1 MKKQVK
7 YVFITGG
14 VVSSLGKGVT
24 SASLALLLKSR
35 GYRVFMQKLDPYLNV
50 DPGTMSPY
58 QHGEVFVTDD
68 GAETDLDLGHYE
80 RFAGVTCSKASNYTS
95 GRIYSAVL
103 ARERAGGYLGG
114 TVQVVPHITDEIKA
128 AIRSA
133 GEAHGDEP
141 APDIV
146 LCEIGGVSGDIESLP
161 FLEAARQFR
170 FEEGEENTCFV
181 HLTLVPYLKAAGELK
196 TKPSQHSVGM
206 LRNIGIIPDILV
218 CRTEMT
224 IPEEHLKKLAMFCN
238 VKREC
243 VIEEKDVADSVYA
256 VPRELR
262 EQGLDEQV
270 LRQVRLDLW
279 PIKHTVWDTLV
290 RKATQPKKRCRIA
303 LVGKYISIRDAYKS
317 VHEALQHAGM
327 ANDCK
332 VEVVP
337 IEAEEF
343 HDLFKRVGVKS
354 SSSRKVANNSSL
366 ELQLKTP
373 TNSIDGILV
382 PGGFGA
388 RGVEG
393 KIAAIK
399 YAREKKIP
407 FLGICLGMQCTVI
420 EYARDV
426 LGWKDANSTEFDEN
440 TTHPVIDLMEE
451 QRGVTQKGGT
461 MRLGA
466 YPCVLKKDSL
476 ADKLYSHK
484 EHKEHK
490 VFVDFASFAAKN
502 TTVISE
508 RHRHRYEFANDT
520 KAQKAIEAAGLVA
533 SGLSPDGKLVEIVE
547 LPGHPYFIA
556 AQFHPEFKS
565 RPTIPHPLFNGL
577 VKAALK
583 NGKRGTGNGER
594 IPRAKRV
601 AEGDALAGVGTGKRE

>member
-14 VVSSLGKGVT
+14 VVSSLGKGIT

-35 GYRVFMQKLDPYLNV
+35 GYKVFMQKLDPYLNV

-80 RFAGVTCSKASNYTS
+80 RFAGVTCTKASNYTS
-95 GRIYSAVL
+95 GRIYSTVL

-133 GEAHGDEP
+133 GEHDC
-141 APDIV
+141 DIV

-170 FEEGEENTCFV
+170 FEEGIDNTCFV

-218 CRTEMT
+218 CRTEMP
-224 IPEEHLKKLAMFCN
+224 IPEEHKQKLALFCN
-238 VKREC
+238 VRREC
-243 VIEEKDVADSVYA
+243 VIEEQDVTDSVYA

-262 EQGLDEQV
+262 KQGLDEQV
-270 LRQVRLDLW
+270 LRQLHLDIW
-279 PIKHTVWDTLV
+279 PVKHTVWDTLV
-290 RKATQPKKRCRIA
+290 KKATQPKKRCRIA
-303 LVGKYISIRDAYKS
+303 LVGKYIAIRDAYKS
-317 VHEALQHAGM
+317 IHEALQHAGM
-327 ANDCK
+327 AKDCK

-337 IEAEEF
+337 IEAE
-343 HDLFKRVGVKS
+343 DLVDAHTETRRHGDKKALCDS
-354 SSSRKVANNSSL
+354 ASL
-366 ELQLKTP
+366 CEIKKA
-373 TNSIDGILV
+373 DGILV
-382 PGGFGA
+382 PGGFGS
-388 RGVEG
+388 RGVNG

-399 YAREKKIP
+399 YAREHKIP

-426 LGWKDANSTEFDEN
+426 LGWADANSTEFDEN

-451 QRGVTQKGGT
+451 QRGITQKGGT

-466 YPCVLKKDSL
+466 YPCVLNNGSL
-476 ADKLYSHK
+476 ASKLYG
-484 EHKEHK
+484 
-490 VFVDFASFAAKN
+490 
-502 TTVISE
+502 TTKHTKTETKLSCNSWLSKDGMISISE
-508 RHRHRYEFANDT
+508 RHRHRYELAYESEVR
-520 KAQKAIEAAGLVA
+520 KRLEE
-533 SGLSPDGKLVEIVE
+533 SGLKVSGISPDGKLAEIVE
-547 LPGHPYFIA
+547 LPQAKHPYFIA
-556 AQFHPEFKS
+556 CQFHPEFKS
-565 RPTIPHPLFNGL
+565 RPTAPHPLFVGL
-577 VKAALK
+577 VSAAL
-583 NGKRGTGNGER
+583 NRSR
-594 IPRAKRV
+594 SHR
-601 AEGDALAGVGTGKRE
+601 

>member
-1 MKKQVK
+1 MTMKKQVK

-14 VVSSLGKGVT
+14 VVSSLGKGIT

-35 GYRVFMQKLDPYLNV
+35 GYKVFIQKLDPYLNI

-80 RFAGVTCSKASNYTS
+80 RFAGVTCTKASNYTS

-133 GEAHGDEP
+133 GEHDC
-141 APDIV
+141 DIV

-170 FEEGEENTCFV
+170 FEEGVENTCFV

-218 CRTEMT
+218 CRTEMP
-224 IPEEHLKKLAMFCN
+224 IPEEHKQKLALFCN
-238 VKREC
+238 VRREC
-243 VIEEKDVADSVYA
+243 VIEEQDVTDSVYA

-262 EQGLDEQV
+262 KQGLDEQV
-270 LRQVRLDLW
+270 LRQLHLDIW
-279 PIKHTVWDTLV
+279 PVKHTVWDSLV
-290 RKATQPKKRCRIA
+290 KKATQPKKRCRIA
-303 LVGKYISIRDAYKS
+303 LVGKYIAIRDAYKS
-317 VHEALQHAGM
+317 IHEALQHAGM
-327 ANDCK
+327 AKDCK

-337 IEAEEF
+337 IEAEELVPSAECQVPRAKAK
-343 HDLFKRVGVKS
+343 HQAPSTKHPALS
-354 SSSRKVANNSSL
+354 
-366 ELQLKTP
+366 T
-373 TNSIDGILV
+373 IDGILV
-382 PGGFGA
+382 PGGFGS
-388 RGVEG
+388 RGVDG

-399 YAREKKIP
+399 YAREHKIP

-426 LGWKDANSTEFDEN
+426 LGWSDANSTEFDET

-451 QRGVTQKGGT
+451 QRGITQKGGT

-466 YPCVLKKDSL
+466 YPCVLKKGTL
-476 ADKLYSHK
+476 ASKLYGTTERT
-484 EHKEHK
+484 EHTEKTRRK
-490 VFVDFASFAAKN
+490 VQCNSVSSVVK
-502 TTVISE
+502 ISE
-508 RHRHRYEFANDT
+508 RHRHRYELAYES
-520 KAQKAIEAAGLVA
+520 EARKRLEEAGLKV
-533 SGLSPDGKLVEIVE
+533 SGASPDGKLVEIVE
-547 LPGHPYFIA
+547 LPKHPYFIA
-556 AQFHPEFKS
+556 CQFHPEFKS
-565 RPTIPHPLFNGL
+565 RPTAPHPLFLGL
-577 VKAALK
+577 VAAALK
-583 NGKRGTGNGER
+583 GK
-594 IPRAKRV
+594 K
-601 AEGDALAGVGTGKRE
+601 

>member
-14 VVSSLGKGVT
+14 VVSSLGKGIT

-35 GYRVFMQKLDPYLNV
+35 GYKVFMQKLDPYLNV

-80 RFAGVTCSKASNYTS
+80 RFAGVTCSKASNFTS

-128 AIRSA
+128 AIHSA

-170 FEEGEENTCFV
+170 FEEGHENTCFV

-196 TKPSQHSVGM
+196 TKPSQHSVGQ
-206 LRNIGIIPDILV
+206 LRAIGIVPDILV
-218 CRTEMT
+218 CRTEMA
-224 IPEEHLKKLAMFCN
+224 IPEEHLKKLALFCN

-243 VIEEKDVADSVYA
+243 VIEEKDVTDSVYA

-262 EQGLDEQV
+262 KQGLDEQV
-270 LRQVRLDLW
+270 LRQVHLDIW
-279 PIKHTVWDTLV
+279 PVKHMVWDTLV
-290 RKATQPKKRCRIA
+290 KKATQPKRHCRIA

-317 VHEALQHAGM
+317 IYEALQHAGM

-337 IEAEEF
+337 IEAE
-343 HDLFKRVGVKS
+343 DLCGKKLS
-354 SSSRKVANNSSL
+354 N
-366 ELQLKTP
+366 
-373 TNSIDGILV
+373 IDGILV
-382 PGGFGA
+382 PGGFGS

-399 YAREKKIP
+399 YARERKIP

-426 LGWKDANSTEFDEN
+426 LGWKDANSTEFDEK
-440 TTHPVIDLMEE
+440 TPHPVIDLMEE
-451 QRGVTQKGGT
+451 QRGITQKGGT

-466 YPCVLKKDSL
+466 YPCELKKGSL
-476 ADKLYSHK
+476 AAKLYG
-484 EHKEHK
+484 
-490 VFVDFASFAAKN
+490 AAH
-502 TTVISE
+502 ISE
-508 RHRHRYEFANDT
+508 RHRHRYELAYDSDGR
-520 KAQKAIEAAGLVA
+520 AALAAAGLAV
-533 SGLSPDGKLVEIVE
+533 SGISPDGKLVEVVE
-547 LPGHPYFIA
+547 LPQTAHPYFIA
-556 AQFHPEFKS
+556 CQFHPEFKS
-565 RPTIPHPLFNGL
+565 RPTAPHPLFNGL

-583 NGKRGTGNGER
+583 RKQ
-594 IPRAKRV
+594 K
-601 AEGDALAGVGTGKRE
+601 

>member
-14 VVSSLGKGVT
+14 VVSSLGKGIT

-35 GYRVFMQKLDPYLNV
+35 GYKVFMQKLDPYLNV

-80 RFAGVTCSKASNYTS
+80 RFAGVTCTKASNYTS

-133 GEAHGDEP
+133 GEHDC
-141 APDIV
+141 DIV

-170 FEEGEENTCFV
+170 FEVGSENACFV

-224 IPEEHLKKLAMFCN
+224 IPEEHLQKLALFCN

-243 VIEEKDVADSVYA
+243 VIEEKDVTDSVYA

-262 EQGLDEQV
+262 KQGLDEQV
-270 LRQVRLDLW
+270 LRHLHLDIW

-290 RKATQPKKRCRIA
+290 RKATQPKKKCRIA
-303 LVGKYISIRDAYKS
+303 LVGKYIAIRDAYKS
-317 VHEALQHAGM
+317 IHEALQHAGM
-327 ANDCK
+327 AKDCK

-337 IEAEEF
+337 IEAEELLSAKNA
-343 HDLFKRVGVKS
+343 DSGKK
-354 SSSRKVANNSSL
+354 
-366 ELQLKTP
+366 LKDV
-373 TNSIDGILV
+373 DGILV
-382 PGGFGA
+382 PGGFGS

-399 YAREKKIP
+399 YAREHKIP

-426 LGWKDANSTEFDEN
+426 LGWKDANSTEFDEH

-451 QRGVTQKGGT
+451 QRGITQKGGT

-466 YPCVLKKDSL
+466 YPCVLKKGTL
-476 ADKLYSHK
+476 ADKLYSRK
-484 EHKEHK
+484 
-490 VFVDFASFAAKN
+490 DNSASSASLRLCVKN
-502 TTVISE
+502 TDSATISE
-508 RHRHRYEFANDT
+508 RHRHRYELAYDSEAR
-520 KAQKAIEAAGLVA
+520 KALEAAGLEV

-547 LPGHPYFIA
+547 LPQTKHPYFIA
-556 AQFHPEFKS
+556 GQFHPEFKS
-565 RPTIPHPLFNGL
+565 RPTAPHPLFLGL
-577 VKAALK
+577 VTAALK
-583 NGKRGTGNGER
+583 GKT
-594 IPRAKRV
+594 K
-601 AEGDALAGVGTGKRE
+601 

>member
-35 GYRVFMQKLDPYLNV
+35 GYKVFMQKLDPYLNV

-80 RFAGVTCSKASNYTS
+80 RFADVTCTKASNYTS

-114 TVQVVPHITDEIKA
+114 TVQVVPHVTDEIKA

-133 GEAHGDEP
+133 GEHDC
-141 APDIV
+141 DIV

-170 FEEGEENTCFV
+170 FEEGSENTCFM

-218 CRTEMT
+218 CRTEMP
-224 IPEEHLKKLAMFCN
+224 IPEEHMQKLAMFCN
-238 VKREC
+238 VRREC

-262 EQGLDEQV
+262 KQGLDEQV
-270 LRQVRLDLW
+270 LRQLHLDIW

-290 RKATQPKKRCRIA
+290 RKTTQPKKRCKIA
-303 LVGKYISIRDAYKS
+303 LVGKYIAIRDAYKS
-317 VHEALQHAGM
+317 IHEALQHAGM
-327 ANDCK
+327 AKDCK

-337 IEAEEF
+337 VEAEEIACAKNAKAAKM
-343 HDLFKRVGVKS
+343 LGGV
-354 SSSRKVANNSSL
+354 
-366 ELQLKTP
+366 
-373 TNSIDGILV
+373 DGILV
-382 PGGFGA
+382 PGGFGS

-393 KIAAIK
+393 KIAAIR
-399 YAREKKIP
+399 YAREHRIP
-407 FLGICLGMQCTVI
+407 FLGICLGMQCAVI

-426 LGWKDANSTEFDEN
+426 LGWADANSTEFDEK
-440 TTHPVIDLMEE
+440 TSHPVIDLMEE
-451 QRGVTQKGGT
+451 QRGITQKGGT

-466 YPCVLKKDSL
+466 YPCELKQNSL
-476 ADKLYSHK
+476 AARLYK
-484 EHKEHK
+484 
-490 VFVDFASFAAKN
+490 AKS
-502 TTVISE
+502 ISE
-508 RHRHRYEFANDT
+508 RHRHRYELANES
-520 KAQKAIEAAGLVA
+520 EARAALVEAGLQV
-533 SGLSPDGKLVEIVE
+533 SGVSPDGKLVEVVE
-547 LPGHPYFIA
+547 LPKHPYFIA
-556 AQFHPEFKS
+556 CQFHPEFKS
-565 RPTIPHPLFNGL
+565 RPTAPHPLFLGL
-577 VKAALK
+577 VAAALK
-583 NGKRGTGNGER
+583 K
-594 IPRAKRV
+594 K
-601 AEGDALAGVGTGKRE
+601 AGRSKPI

>member
-35 GYRVFMQKLDPYLNV
+35 GYKVFMQKLDPYLNV

-80 RFAGVTCSKASNYTS
+80 RFAGVTCTKASNYTS

-133 GEAHGDEP
+133 GEGGGRGTTAL
-141 APDIV
+141 PDIV

-170 FEEGEENTCFV
+170 FEEGVDNTCFV

-218 CRTEMT
+218 CRTEMP
-224 IPEEHLKKLAMFCN
+224 IPEEHMQKLAMFCN

-243 VIEEKDVADSVYA
+243 VIEEQDVTDSVYA

-262 EQGLDEQV
+262 KQGLDEQV
-270 LRQVRLDLW
+270 LRQLHLDIW
-279 PIKHTVWDTLV
+279 PVKHTVWDTLV
-290 RKATQPKKRCRIA
+290 KKATQPKRHCRIA
-303 LVGKYISIRDAYKS
+303 LVGKYITIRDAYKS
-317 VHEALQHAGM
+317 IHEALQHAGM
-327 ANDCK
+327 EKNCK

-337 IEAEEF
+337 IEAEDILTQGHRDTEAKTK
-343 HDLFKRVGVKS
+343 HLCVSVP
-354 SSSRKVANNSSL
+354 L
-366 ELQLKTP
+366 CLK
-373 TNSIDGILV
+373 NIDGILV
-382 PGGFGA
+382 PGGFGS

-399 YAREKKIP
+399 YAREHKIP

-426 LGWKDANSTEFDEN
+426 LGWTDANSTEFDEK

-451 QRGVTQKGGT
+451 QRGITQKGGT

-466 YPCVLKKDSL
+466 YPCLLKKGSL
-476 ADKLYSHK
+476 AAKLYKK
-484 EHKEHK
+484 EM
-490 VFVDFASFAAKN
+490 VDGG
-502 TTVISE
+502 ISE
-508 RHRHRYEFANDT
+508 RHRHRYELAYDSDGRVALT
-520 KAQKAIEAAGLVA
+520 AAGLEV
-533 SGLSPDGKLVEIVE
+533 SGISPDGKLVEIVE
-547 LPGHPYFIA
+547 LPKHPYFIA
-556 AQFHPEFKS
+556 CQFHPEFKS
-565 RPTIPHPLFNGL
+565 RPTAPHPLFVGL
-577 VKAALK
+577 VDAALK
-583 NGKRGTGNGER
+583 AHGGQMSRK
-594 IPRAKRV
+594 
-601 AEGDALAGVGTGKRE
+601 D

>member
-1 MKKQVK
+1 MSK

-80 RFAGVTCSKASNYTS
+80 RFAGVTCTKASNFTS

-114 TVQVVPHITDEIKA
+114 TVQVVPHVTDEIKA

-170 FEEGEENTCFV
+170 FEAGAENTCFV

-196 TKPSQHSVGM
+196 TKPSQHSVGQ
-206 LRNIGIIPDILV
+206 LRAIGIIPDILV
-218 CRTEMT
+218 CRTERT
-224 IPEEHLKKLAMFCN
+224 IPPEHLDKLALFCN
-238 VKREC
+238 VRREC
-243 VIEEKDVADSVYA
+243 VIEEKDVAESVYG

-270 LRQVRLDLW
+270 LHQLRLDIW
-279 PIKHTVWDTLV
+279 PIRHTVWDTLV
-290 RKATQPKKRCRIA
+290 RKATQPKRACRIA
-303 LVGKYISIRDAYKS
+303 LVGKYVAVRDAYKS

-327 ANDCK
+327 ARDAR

-337 IEAEEF
+337 IEAET
-343 HDLFKRVGVKS
+343 
-354 SSSRKVANNSSL
+354 L
-366 ELQLKTP
+366 EGRGGAAAAARRALADF
-373 TNSIDGILV
+373 DGILV
-382 PGGFGA
+382 PGGFGS

-393 KIAAIK
+393 KIAAIR
-399 YAREKKIP
+399 YAREHKVP
-407 FLGICLGMQCTVI
+407 LLGICLGMQCAVI
-420 EYARDV
+420 ECSRDL
-426 LGWKDANSTEFDEN
+426 LGWADANSTEFDPA
-440 TTHPVIDLMEE
+440 TKHPVIDLMES

-466 YPCVLKKDSL
+466 YPCVLRKGSL
-476 ADKLYSHK
+476 AAKLYGP
-484 EHKEHK
+484 
-490 VFVDFASFAAKN
+490 ASSRSSLV
-502 TTVISE
+502 TRHSSLTVSE
-508 RHRHRYEFANDT
+508 RHRHRYELAMDSEAR
-520 KAQKAIEAAGLVA
+520 KALEAAGLRV
-533 SGLSPDGKLVEIVE
+533 SGVSPDGSLAEVVE

-556 AQFHPEFKS
+556 CQFHPEFKS
-565 RPTIPHPLFNGL
+565 RPTAPHPLFLGL
-577 VKAALK
+577 VTAALA
-583 NGKRGTGNGER
+583 RA
-594 IPRAKRV
+594 PRAPRRS
-601 AEGDALAGVGTGKRE
+601 ASGRRRS

>member
-80 RFAGVTCSKASNYTS
+80 RFAGVICTKASNYTS

-128 AIRSA
+128 AISSA
-133 GEAHGDEP
+133 GEHDC
-141 APDIV
+141 DIV

-170 FEEGEENTCFV
+170 FEVGSENACFV

-196 TKPSQHSVGM
+196 TKPSQHSVGQ

-224 IPEEHLKKLAMFCN
+224 IPEEHLQKLALFCN

-243 VIEEKDVADSVYA
+243 VIEEKDVTDSVYA

-262 EQGLDEQV
+262 KQGLDEQV
-270 LRQVRLDLW
+270 LRHLHLDIW

-290 RKATQPKKRCRIA
+290 RKATQPKKTCRIA

-327 ANDCK
+327 AKDCK
-332 VEVVP
+332 VEVIP
-337 IEAEEF
+337 IEAEELLAAKNAESAKKK
-343 HDLFKRVGVKS
+343 DLCDLCDLCGKK
-354 SSSRKVANNSSL
+354 
-366 ELQLKTP
+366 LKD
-373 TNSIDGILV
+373 IDGILV
-382 PGGFGA
+382 PGGFGS

-399 YAREKKIP
+399 YAREHKIP

-420 EYARDV
+420 EYARNV
-426 LGWKDANSTEFDEN
+426 LGWKDANSTEFDEH

-466 YPCVLKKDSL
+466 YPCVLKKGSL
-476 ADKLYSHK
+476 ADKLYSRK
-484 EHKEHK
+484 
-490 VFVDFASFAAKN
+490 DNSASSAPLRLCVKN
-502 TTVISE
+502 TDATTISE
-508 RHRHRYEFANDT
+508 RHRHRYELAYDG
-520 KAQKAIEAAGLVA
+520 EAREKLESAGLRI

-547 LPGHPYFIA
+547 LPQTKHPYFIA
-556 AQFHPEFKS
+556 GQFHPEFKS
-565 RPTIPHPLFNGL
+565 RPTSPHPLFVGL
-577 VKAALK
+577 VAAALK
-583 NGKRGTGNGER
+583 GKT
-594 IPRAKRV
+594 K
-601 AEGDALAGVGTGKRE
+601 

>member
-14 VVSSLGKGVT
+14 VVSSLGKGIT

-35 GYRVFMQKLDPYLNV
+35 GYKVFMQKLDPYLNI

-80 RFAGVTCSKASNYTS
+80 RFAGVTCTRASNYTS

-114 TVQVVPHITDEIKA
+114 TVQVVPHVTDEIKA
-128 AIRSA
+128 AIRSGGSQSSA
-133 GEAHGDEP
+133 TGSDV
-141 APDIV
+141 PDIV

-170 FEEGEENTCFV
+170 FEEGVENTCFV

-218 CRTEMT
+218 CRTEMP
-224 IPEEHLKKLAMFCN
+224 IPEEHMQKLAMFCN
-238 VKREC
+238 VRREC
-243 VIEEKDVADSVYA
+243 VIEEQDVTDSVYA

-262 EQGLDEQV
+262 KQGLDEQV
-270 LRQVRLDLW
+270 LKQLRLDIW
-279 PIKHTVWDTLV
+279 PVKHTVWDLLV
-290 RKATQPKKRCRIA
+290 RKATTPRRRCRIA
-303 LVGKYISIRDAYKS
+303 LVGKYIAIRDAYKS

-327 ANDCK
+327 AKDCK

-343 HDLFKRVGVKS
+343 EKSGDLSF
-354 SSSRKVANNSSL
+354 
-366 ELQLKTP
+366 
-373 TNSIDGILV
+373 DGILV
-382 PGGFGA
+382 PGGFGS

-393 KIAAIK
+393 KIAAIRH
-399 YAREKKIP
+399 AREHGIP

-426 LGWKDANSTEFDEN
+426 LGWADANSTEFDEG
-440 TTHPVIDLMEE
+440 TSHPVIDLMEE

-466 YPCVLKKDSL
+466 YPCVVKKGSL
-476 ADKLYSHK
+476 AAKLYGAG
-484 EHKEHK
+484 E
-490 VFVDFASFAAKN
+490 
-502 TTVISE
+502 ISE
-508 RHRHRYEFANDT
+508 RHRHRYELAYDGET
-520 KAQKAIEAAGLVA
+520 RERLEAAGLKV
-533 SGLSPDGKLVEIVE
+533 SGVSPDGRLVEIVE
-547 LPGHPYFIA
+547 LPKHPYFVA
-556 AQFHPEFKS
+556 CQFHPEFKS
-565 RPTIPHPLFNGL
+565 RPTAPHPLFLGL
-577 VKAALK
+577 VAAALK
-583 NGKRGTGNGER
+583 R
-594 IPRAKRV
+594 
-601 AEGDALAGVGTGKRE
+601 

>member
-14 VVSSLGKGVT
+14 VVSSLGKGIT

-35 GYRVFMQKLDPYLNV
+35 GYKVFMQKLDPYLNV

-133 GEAHGDEP
+133 GEHDCN
-141 APDIV
+141 IV

-170 FEEGEENTCFV
+170 FEEGTDNTCFV

-224 IPEEHLKKLAMFCN
+224 IPEEHLQKLAMFCN

-262 EQGLDEQV
+262 QQGLDEQV
-270 LRQVRLDLW
+270 LKQLHLDIW

-290 RKATQPKKRCRIA
+290 RKATKPKRECTIA

-327 ANDCK
+327 ANDARVK
-332 VEVVP
+332 VVP
-337 IEAEEF
+337 IEAEE
-343 HDLFKRVGVKS
+343 LEKGAAKLTGV
-354 SSSRKVANNSSL
+354 
-366 ELQLKTP
+366 
-373 TNSIDGILV
+373 DGILV
-382 PGGFGA
+382 PGGFGS

-393 KIAAIK
+393 KIAAIR

-426 LGWKDANSTEFDEN
+426 LGWKDANSTEFNEK
-440 TTHPVIDLMEE
+440 TAHPVIDLMEE

-466 YPCVLKKDSL
+466 YPCVLAKGSL
-476 ADKLYSHK
+476 AAKLYGQG
-484 EHKEHK
+484 E
-490 VFVDFASFAAKN
+490 
-502 TTVISE
+502 ISE
-508 RHRHRYEFANDT
+508 RHRHRYEFANAT
-520 KAQKAIEAAGLVA
+520 EAQQAIETAGLKA
-533 SGLSPDGKLVEIVE
+533 TGLSPDGKLVEIVE

-556 AQFHPEFKS
+556 SQFHPEFKS
-565 RPTIPHPLFNGL
+565 RPTTPHPLFNGL

-583 NGKRGTGNGER
+583 S
-594 IPRAKRV
+594 
-601 AEGDALAGVGTGKRE
+601 RESHR

>member
-1 MKKQVK
+1 
-7 YVFITGG
+7 
-14 VVSSLGKGVT
+14 
-24 SASLALLLKSR
+24 
-35 GYRVFMQKLDPYLNV
+35 
-50 DPGTMSPY
+50 MSPY

-80 RFAGVTCSKASNYTS
+80 RFAGVTCTKASNYTS

-133 GEAHGDEP
+133 GEHDC
-141 APDIV
+141 DIV

-170 FEEGEENTCFV
+170 FEEGAENTCFV

-218 CRTEMT
+218 CRTEMP
-224 IPEEHLKKLAMFCN
+224 IPEEHMQKLAMFCN

-243 VIEEKDVADSVYA
+243 VIEEQDVTDSVYA

-262 EQGLDEQV
+262 KQGLDEQV
-270 LRQVRLDLW
+270 LKQLHLDIW

-290 RKATQPKKRCRIA
+290 RKATQPKKHCRIA
-303 LVGKYISIRDAYKS
+303 LVGKYIAIRDAYKS

-327 ANDCK
+327 AKDCK

-337 IEAEEF
+337 IEAEELVPSAEYLVPSAKAK
-343 HDLFKRVGVKS
+343 HKAPSTKHQALS
-354 SSSRKVANNSSL
+354 
-366 ELQLKTP
+366 T
-373 TNSIDGILV
+373 IDGILV
-382 PGGFGA
+382 PGGFGS

-393 KIAAIK
+393 KIAAIR
-399 YAREKKIP
+399 YARERKIP

-426 LGWKDANSTEFDEN
+426 LGWEDANSTEFDEK
-440 TTHPVIDLMEE
+440 TEHPVIDLMEE
-451 QRGVTQKGGT
+451 QRGITQKGGT

-466 YPCVLKKDSL
+466 YPCVLKKGSL
-476 ADKLYSHK
+476 AAKLYAQS
-484 EHKEHK
+484 E
-490 VFVDFASFAAKN
+490 
-502 TTVISE
+502 ISE
-508 RHRHRYEFANDT
+508 RHRHRYELAYDSET
-520 KAQKAIEAAGLVA
+520 RKALENAGLKV
-533 SGLSPDGKLVEIVE
+533 SGTSPDGKLVEIVE
-547 LPGHPYFIA
+547 LPQTKHPYFIA
-556 AQFHPEFKS
+556 GQFHPEFKS
-565 RPTIPHPLFNGL
+565 RPTAPHPLFLGL
-577 VKAALK
+577 VAAALK
-583 NGKRGTGNGER
+583 RKTS
-594 IPRAKRV
+594 K
-601 AEGDALAGVGTGKRE
+601 

>member
-1 MKKQVK
+1 MAK

-35 GYRVFMQKLDPYLNV
+35 GYRVFMQKLDPDLNV

-80 RFAGVTCSKASNYTS
+80 RFAGVTCTKASNFTS

-114 TVQVVPHITDEIKA
+114 TVQVVPHVTDEIKA

-170 FEEGEENTCFV
+170 FEAGAENTCFV

-196 TKPSQHSVGM
+196 TKPSQHSVGQ
-206 LRNIGIIPDILV
+206 LRAIGIIPDILV
-218 CRTEMT
+218 CRTERT
-224 IPEEHLKKLAMFCN
+224 IPPEHLDKLALFCN
-238 VKREC
+238 VRREC
-243 VIEEKDVADSVYA
+243 VIEEKDVAESVYA

-270 LRQVRLDLW
+270 LHQLRLDIW
-279 PIKHTVWDTLV
+279 PIRHTVWDTLV
-290 RKATQPKKRCRIA
+290 RKATRPKRACRIA
-303 LVGKYISIRDAYKS
+303 LVGKYVAVRDAYKS

-327 ANDCK
+327 ARDAR

-337 IEAEEF
+337 IEAET
-343 HDLFKRVGVKS
+343 
-354 SSSRKVANNSSL
+354 L
-366 ELQLKTP
+366 EGRGGAAAAARRALRTF
-373 TNSIDGILV
+373 DGILI
-382 PGGFGA
+382 PGGFGS

-393 KIAAIK
+393 KIEAIR
-399 YAREKKIP
+399 YARENKVP
-407 FLGICLGMQCTVI
+407 LLGICLGMQCAVI
-420 EYARDV
+420 EFARHV
-426 LGWKDANSTEFDEN
+426 VGWSDAHSTEFDPA
-440 TTHPVIDLMEE
+440 TKHPVIDLMQS

-466 YPCVLKKDSL
+466 YPCVLRKGSL
-476 ADKLYSHK
+476 AARLYRA
-484 EHKEHK
+484 
-490 VFVDFASFAAKN
+490 DA
-502 TTVISE
+502 ISE
-508 RHRHRYEFANDT
+508 RHRHRYELAMDSEAR
-520 KAQKAIEAAGLVA
+520 KALEAAGLRV
-533 SGLSPDGKLVEIVE
+533 SGVSPDGSLAEIVE

-556 AQFHPEFKS
+556 GQFHPEFKS
-565 RPTIPHPLFNGL
+565 RPTAPHPLFLGL
-577 VKAALK
+577 VTAALARK
-583 NGKRGTGNGER
+583 GAARGAR
-594 IPRAKRV
+594 RAGSR
-601 AEGDALAGVGTGKRE
+601 

>member
-1 MKKQVK
+1 MKKPIK

-133 GEAHGDEP
+133 GEHDC
-141 APDIV
+141 DIV

-170 FEEGEENTCFV
+170 FEEGTENTCFV

-196 TKPSQHSVGM
+196 TKPSQHSVGQ
-206 LRNIGIIPDILV
+206 LRAIGIIPDILV

-224 IPEEHLKKLAMFCN
+224 IPEEHLNKLAMFCN

-243 VIEEKDVADSVYA
+243 VIEEKDVTDSVYA

-262 EQGLDEQV
+262 KQGLDEQV
-270 LRQVRLDLW
+270 LRQLRLDVW
-279 PIKHTVWDTLV
+279 PIKHTVWDSLV
-290 RKATQPKKRCRIA
+290 KKATEPKRTCTIA

-327 ANDCK
+327 AYRARVK
-332 VEVVP
+332 VACL
-337 IEAEEF
+337 EAEDVEKNPK
-343 HDLFKRVGVKS
+343 LL
-354 SSSRKVANNSSL
+354 A
-366 ELQLKTP
+366 EA
-373 TNSIDGILV
+373 DGILV

-388 RGVEG
+388 RGVAG
-393 KIAAIK
+393 KIAAIRW
-399 YAREKKIP
+399 AREKKVP

-420 EYARDV
+420 EFARDV
-426 LGWKDANSTEFDEN
+426 LGWADANSTEFDEA

-451 QRGVTQKGGT
+451 QRGITAKGGT

-466 YPCVLKKDSL
+466 YPCVIRKGTL
-476 ADKLYSHK
+476 AARLYK
-484 EHKEHK
+484 AT
-490 VFVDFASFAAKN
+490 D
-502 TTVISE
+502 ISE
-508 RHRHRYEFANDT
+508 RHRHRYEFAYGT
-520 KAQKAIEAAGLVA
+520 ELCRAIEAAGLKV
-533 SGLSPDGKLVEIVE
+533 SGTSPDGKLVEIVE
-547 LPGHPYFIA
+547 LPDHPYFIA
-556 AQFHPEFKS
+556 GQFHPEFKS
-565 RPTIPHPLFNGL
+565 RPTAPHPLFAGL
-577 VKAALK
+577 VRAALK
-583 NGKRGTGNGER
+583 
-594 IPRAKRV
+594 A
-601 AEGDALAGVGTGKRE
+601 

>member
-1 MKKQVK
+1 MCYYFHMKKQVK

-35 GYRVFMQKLDPYLNV
+35 GYKVFMQKLDPYLNV

-80 RFAGVTCSKASNYTS
+80 RFAGVTCTKASNFTS

-133 GEAHGDEP
+133 GEHDC
-141 APDIV
+141 DIV

-170 FEEGEENTCFV
+170 FEEGAENTCFV

-218 CRTEMT
+218 CRTEMP
-224 IPEEHLKKLAMFCN
+224 IPEEHKQKLAMFCN
-238 VKREC
+238 VRREC
-243 VIEEKDVADSVYA
+243 VIEEQDVSDSVYA

-262 EQGLDEQV
+262 KQGLDEQV
-270 LRQVRLDLW
+270 LRQLHLDIW
-279 PIKHTVWDTLV
+279 PIKHTAWDTLV
-290 RKATQPKKRCRIA
+290 RKATKPKRHCRIA
-303 LVGKYISIRDAYKS
+303 LVGKYITIRDAYKS
-317 VHEALQHAGM
+317 IHEALQHAGM
-327 ANDCK
+327 AKDCK
-332 VEVVP
+332 VEVIP

-343 HDLFKRVGVKS
+343 S
-354 SSSRKVANNSSL
+354 
-366 ELQLKTP
+366 KTAKKF
-373 TNSIDGILV
+373 DGILV
-382 PGGFGA
+382 PGGFGS

-393 KIAAIK
+393 KIAAIR
-399 YAREKKIP
+399 YARERKIP

-426 LGWKDANSTEFDEN
+426 LGWKDANSTEFDEK
-440 TTHPVIDLMEE
+440 TSHPVIDLMEE
-451 QRGVTQKGGT
+451 QRGITQKGGT

-466 YPCVLKKDSL
+466 YPCVLKKNSL
-476 ADKLYSHK
+476 AAKLYG
-484 EHKEHK
+484 
-490 VFVDFASFAAKN
+490 AAE
-502 TTVISE
+502 ISE
-508 RHRHRYEFANDT
+508 RHRHRYELAYDSESRE
-520 KAQKAIEAAGLVA
+520 KLESSGLAV
-533 SGLSPDGKLVEIVE
+533 SGLSPDGQLVEIVE

-556 AQFHPEFKS
+556 CQFHPEFKS
-565 RPTIPHPLFNGL
+565 RPTAPHPLFLGL
-577 VKAALK
+577 VEAALK
-583 NGKRGTGNGER
+583 KKTS
-594 IPRAKRV
+594 AFS
-601 AEGDALAGVGTGKRE
+601 

>member
-14 VVSSLGKGVT
+14 VVSSLGKGIT

-80 RFAGVTCSKASNYTS
+80 RFAGVTCTKASNYTS

-114 TVQVVPHITDEIKA
+114 TVQVVPHITDEIKS

-133 GEAHGDEP
+133 GEHDC
-141 APDIV
+141 DIV

-170 FEEGEENTCFV
+170 FEVGSENACFV

-224 IPEEHLKKLAMFCN
+224 IPEEHLQKLALFCN

-243 VIEEKDVADSVYA
+243 VIEEKDVTDSVYA

-262 EQGLDEQV
+262 KQGLDEQV
-270 LRQVRLDLW
+270 LRHLHLDIW

-290 RKATQPKKRCRIA
+290 RKATQPKKKCRIA
-303 LVGKYISIRDAYKS
+303 LVGKYIAIRDAYKS
-317 VHEALQHAGM
+317 IHEALQHAGM
-327 ANDCK
+327 AKDCK

-337 IEAEEF
+337 IEAEELLSAKNTES
-343 HDLFKRVGVKS
+343 DKK
-354 SSSRKVANNSSL
+354 
-366 ELQLKTP
+366 LKDV
-373 TNSIDGILV
+373 DGILV
-382 PGGFGA
+382 PGGFGS

-399 YAREKKIP
+399 YAREHKIP

-426 LGWKDANSTEFDEN
+426 LGWKDANSTEFDEH
-440 TTHPVIDLMEE
+440 TSHPVIDLMEE
-451 QRGVTQKGGT
+451 QRGITQKGGT

-466 YPCVLKKDSL
+466 YPCILKKGTL
-476 ADKLYSHK
+476 AAKLYRQC
-484 EHKEHK
+484 E
-490 VFVDFASFAAKN
+490 
-502 TTVISE
+502 ISE
-508 RHRHRYEFANDT
+508 RHRHRYELAYDG
-520 KAQKAIEAAGLVA
+520 AAREELEAKGLNV

-547 LPGHPYFIA
+547 LPQAKHPYFIA
-556 AQFHPEFKS
+556 CQFHPEFKS
-565 RPTIPHPLFNGL
+565 RPTAPHPLFVGL
-577 VKAALK
+577 VTAALK
-583 NGKRGTGNGER
+583 GKT
-594 IPRAKRV
+594 K
-601 AEGDALAGVGTGKRE
+601 

>member
-14 VVSSLGKGVT
+14 VVSSLGKGIT

-35 GYRVFMQKLDPYLNV
+35 GYKVFMQKLDPYLNI

-80 RFAGVTCSKASNYTS
+80 RFAGVTCTKASNFTS

-114 TVQVVPHITDEIKA
+114 TVQVIPHITDEIKA

-133 GEAHGDEP
+133 GDHDC
-141 APDIV
+141 DIV

-170 FEEGEENTCFV
+170 FEEGYDNTCFV

-196 TKPSQHSVGM
+196 TKPSQHSVGQ

-224 IPEEHLKKLAMFCN
+224 IPEEHLQKLAMFCN

-243 VIEEKDVADSVYA
+243 VIEEKDVTDSVYA

-262 EQGLDEQV
+262 SQGLDEQV
-270 LRQVRLDLW
+270 LRQLHLDIW
-279 PIKHTVWDTLV
+279 PVKHTVWDSLV
-290 RKATQPKKRCRIA
+290 RKATQPKKTCRIA

-317 VHEALQHAGM
+317 IHEALQHAGM
-327 ANDCK
+327 AKDSK

-337 IEAEEF
+337 IEAEELLATKNTKGTKK
-343 HDLFKRVGVKS
+343 DLC
-354 SSSRKVANNSSL
+354 
-366 ELQLKTP
+366 ELCDLCGKTLKD
-373 TNSIDGILV
+373 IDGILV
-382 PGGFGA
+382 PGGFGS

-393 KIAAIK
+393 KIAAIRF
-399 YAREKKIP
+399 AREHKIP

-426 LGWKDANSTEFDEN
+426 LGWKDANSTEFDET

-451 QRGVTQKGGT
+451 QRGITQKGGT

-466 YPCVLKKDSL
+466 YPCILKKGAL

-490 VFVDFASFAAKN
+490 VFVDSAPFAAKN
-502 TTVISE
+502 KNTTAISE
-508 RHRHRYEFANDT
+508 RHRHRYELAYGG
-520 KAQKAIEAAGLVA
+520 EARRKLEEAGLKVR
-533 SGLSPDGKLVEIVE
+533 GVSPDGKLVEIVE
-547 LPGHPYFIA
+547 LPKHPYFIA
-556 AQFHPEFKS
+556 CQFHPEFKS
-565 RPTIPHPLFNGL
+565 RPTAPHPLFVGL
-577 VKAALK
+577 VAAALQRHASSARMK
-583 NGKRGTGNGER
+583 SQTSV
-594 IPRAKRV
+594 PRAVR
-601 AEGDALAGVGTGKRE
+601 R

>member
-14 VVSSLGKGVT
+14 VVSSLGKGIT

-35 GYRVFMQKLDPYLNV
+35 GYKVFMQKLDPYLNV

-80 RFAGVTCSKASNYTS
+80 RFAGVTCTKASNYTS

-128 AIRSA
+128 AISSA
-133 GEAHGDEP
+133 GEHDC
-141 APDIV
+141 DIV

-170 FEEGEENTCFV
+170 FEVGSENACFV

-196 TKPSQHSVGM
+196 TKPSQHSVGQ

-224 IPEEHLKKLAMFCN
+224 IPEEHLQKLALFCN

-243 VIEEKDVADSVYA
+243 VIEEKDVTDSVYA

-262 EQGLDEQV
+262 KQGLDEQV
-270 LRQVRLDLW
+270 LRHLHLDIW

-290 RKATQPKKRCRIA
+290 RKATQPKKTCRIA

-327 ANDCK
+327 ANNCK
-332 VEVVP
+332 VEVIP

-382 PGGFGA
+382 PGGFGS

-393 KIAAIK
+393 KIAAIR
-399 YAREKKIP
+399 YAREHKIP

-420 EYARDV
+420 EYARNV
-426 LGWKDANSTEFDEN
+426 LGWKDANSTEFDEH

-466 YPCVLKKDSL
+466 YPCVIKRGTL

-490 VFVDFASFAAKN
+490 DSVNSVSFVAKN
-502 TTVISE
+502 GTLTISE
-508 RHRHRYEFANDT
+508 RHRHRYELAYDSE
-520 KAQKAIEAAGLVA
+520 ACERLEAAGLKV

-547 LPGHPYFIA
+547 LPSHPYFIA
-556 AQFHPEFKS
+556 GQFHPEFKS
-565 RPTIPHPLFNGL
+565 RPTAPHPLFLGL
-577 VKAALK
+577 VAAALK
-583 NGKRGTGNGER
+583 GRKR
-594 IPRAKRV
+594 K
-601 AEGDALAGVGTGKRE
+601 

>member
-80 RFAGVTCSKASNYTS
+80 RFAGVTCTKASNYTS
-95 GRIYSAVL
+95 GRIYSSVL

-128 AIRSA
+128 AISSA
-133 GEAHGDEP
+133 GEHDC
-141 APDIV
+141 DIV

-170 FEEGEENTCFV
+170 FEVGSENACFV

-196 TKPSQHSVGM
+196 TKPSQHSVGQ

-224 IPEEHLKKLAMFCN
+224 IPEEHLQKLALFCN

-243 VIEEKDVADSVYA
+243 VIEEKDVTDSVYA

-262 EQGLDEQV
+262 KQGLDEQV
-270 LRQVRLDLW
+270 LRHLHLDIW

-290 RKATQPKKRCRIA
+290 RKATQPKKKCRIA
-303 LVGKYISIRDAYKS
+303 LVGKYIAIRDAYKS
-317 VHEALQHAGM
+317 IHEALQHAGM
-327 ANDCK
+327 ANNCK

-337 IEAEEF
+337 IEAEEWATF
-343 HDLFKRVGVKS
+343 ASRASDNRKS
-354 SSSRKVANNSSL
+354 GCRSPNV
-366 ELQLKTP
+366 ECPIEKT
-373 TNSIDGILV
+373 IDGILV
-382 PGGFGA
+382 PGGFGS

-399 YAREKKIP
+399 YAREHKIP

-426 LGWKDANSTEFDEN
+426 LGWKDANSTEFDEH

-451 QRGVTQKGGT
+451 QRGITQKGGT

-466 YPCVLKKDSL
+466 YPCVLKKGTLS
-476 ADKLYSHK
+476 DKLYSRK
-484 EHKEHK
+484 
-490 VFVDFASFAAKN
+490 DNSASSASLGTRFARLGSLQIASPACAAVTRLCVKN
-502 TTVISE
+502 TDAATISE
-508 RHRHRYEFANDT
+508 RHRHRYELAYDG
-520 KAQKAIEAAGLVA
+520 AAREELEAKGLNV

-547 LPGHPYFIA
+547 LPQAKHPYFIA
-556 AQFHPEFKS
+556 CQFHPEFKS
-565 RPTIPHPLFNGL
+565 RPTSPHPLFVGL
-577 VKAALK
+577 VAAALK
-583 NGKRGTGNGER
+583 GKT
-594 IPRAKRV
+594 K
-601 AEGDALAGVGTGKRE
+601 

>member
-14 VVSSLGKGVT
+14 VVSSLGKGIT

-35 GYRVFMQKLDPYLNV
+35 GYKVFMQKLDPYLNV

-103 ARERAGGYLGG
+103 SRERAGGYLGG

-128 AIRSA
+128 AIHSA
-133 GEAHGDEP
+133 GEHDC
-141 APDIV
+141 DIV

-170 FEEGEENTCFV
+170 FEEGTENTCFV

-196 TKPSQHSVGM
+196 TKPSQHSVGQ
-206 LRNIGIIPDILV
+206 LRAIGIIPDILV

-262 EQGLDEQV
+262 LQGLDEQV
-270 LRQVRLDLW
+270 LRQLRLDVW

-290 RKATQPKKRCRIA
+290 RKATKPKRECTIA

-317 VHEALQHAGM
+317 IHEALQHAGM

-332 VEVVP
+332 VHVVP
-337 IEAEEF
+337 IEAE
-343 HDLFKRVGVKS
+343 V
-354 SSSRKVANNSSL
+354 L
-366 ELQLKTP
+366 EDCDFP
-373 TNSIDGILV
+373 TEV
-382 PGGFGA
+382 Q
-388 RGVEG
+388 RH
-393 KIAAIK
+393 
-399 YAREKKIP
+399 REK
-407 FLGICLGMQCTVI
+407 
-420 EYARDV
+420 
-426 LGWKDANSTEFDEN
+426 NSCKLCDSA
-440 TTHPVIDLMEE
+440 PV
-451 QRGVTQKGGT
+451 G
-461 MRLGA
+461 
-466 YPCVLKKDSL
+466 
-476 ADKLYSHK
+476 
-484 EHKEHK
+484 
-490 VFVDFASFAAKN
+490 KN
-502 TTVISE
+502 
-508 RHRHRYEFANDT
+508 
-520 KAQKAIEAAGLVA
+520 
-533 SGLSPDGKLVEIVE
+533 
-547 LPGHPYFIA
+547 
-556 AQFHPEFKS
+556 
-565 RPTIPHPLFNGL
+565 
-577 VKAALK
+577 
-583 NGKRGTGNGER
+583 
-594 IPRAKRV
+594 
-601 AEGDALAGVGTGKRE
+601 

>member
-1 MKKQVK
+1 MSK

-80 RFAGVTCSKASNYTS
+80 RFAGVTCTKASNFTS

-114 TVQVVPHITDEIKA
+114 TVQVVPHVTDEIKA

-133 GEAHGDEP
+133 AEPHGAEP

-170 FEEGEENTCFV
+170 FEAGAENTCFV

-196 TKPSQHSVGM
+196 TKPSQHSVGQ
-206 LRNIGIIPDILV
+206 LRAIGIIPDILV
-218 CRTEMT
+218 CRTERA
-224 IPEEHLKKLAMFCN
+224 IPPEHLDKLALFCN
-238 VKREC
+238 VRREC
-243 VIEEKDVADSVYA
+243 VIEEKDVAESVYG

-270 LRQVRLDLW
+270 LHQLRLDIW
-279 PIKHTVWDTLV
+279 PIRHTVWDTLV
-290 RKATQPKKRCRIA
+290 RKATQPKRACRIA
-303 LVGKYISIRDAYKS
+303 LVGKYVAVRDAYKS

-327 ANDCK
+327 ARDAR

-337 IEAEEF
+337 IEAET
-343 HDLFKRVGVKS
+343 
-354 SSSRKVANNSSL
+354 L
-366 ELQLKTP
+366 EGRGGAAAAARRALADF
-373 TNSIDGILV
+373 DGILV
-382 PGGFGA
+382 PGGFGS

-393 KIAAIK
+393 KIAAIR
-399 YAREKKIP
+399 YAREHKVP
-407 FLGICLGMQCTVI
+407 LLGICLGMQCAVI
-420 EYARDV
+420 ECSRDL
-426 LGWKDANSTEFDEN
+426 LGWTDANSTEFDPA
-440 TTHPVIDLMEE
+440 TKHPVIDLMES

-466 YPCVLKKDSL
+466 YPCVLRKGSL
-476 ADKLYSHK
+476 AAKLYGP
-484 EHKEHK
+484 
-490 VFVDFASFAAKN
+490 ASSRSSLV
-502 TTVISE
+502 TRHSSLTVSE
-508 RHRHRYEFANDT
+508 RHRHRYELAMDSEAR
-520 KAQKAIEAAGLVA
+520 KALEAAGLRV
-533 SGLSPDGKLVEIVE
+533 SGVSPDGSLAEVVE

-556 AQFHPEFKS
+556 CQFHPEFKS
-565 RPTIPHPLFNGL
+565 RPTAPHPLFLGL
-577 VKAALK
+577 VTAALA
-583 NGKRGTGNGER
+583 RA
-594 IPRAKRV
+594 PRAPRRS
-601 AEGDALAGVGTGKRE
+601 ASGRRRS

>member
-1 MKKQVK
+1 MKKKTK

-14 VVSSLGKGVT
+14 VVSSLGKGIT

-35 GYRVFMQKLDPYLNV
+35 GYKVFMQKLDPYLNV

-80 RFAGVTCSKASNYTS
+80 RFAGVTCSQASNYTS

-128 AIRSA
+128 AIRAA
-133 GEAHGDEP
+133 GEHDC
-141 APDIV
+141 DIV

-224 IPEEHLKKLAMFCN
+224 IPEEHLAKLAMFCN

-262 EQGLDEQV
+262 LQGLDEQV
-270 LRQVRLDLW
+270 LKQLHLDIW

-290 RKATQPKKRCRIA
+290 RKATKPKRTCTIA

-332 VEVVP
+332 VNVKC
-337 IEAEEF
+337 IEAEAFE
-343 HDLFKRVGVKS
+343 GS
-354 SSSRKVANNSSL
+354 ASL
-366 ELQLKTP
+366 RELK
-373 TNSIDGILV
+373 NIDGILV
-382 PGGFGA
+382 PGGFGS

-426 LGWKDANSTEFDEN
+426 LGWTDANSTEFDASMA
-440 TTHPVIDLMEE
+440 HPVIDLMEE
-451 QRGVTQKGGT
+451 QRGITQKGGT

-466 YPCVLKKDSL
+466 YPCVVKKGSL
-476 ADKLYSHK
+476 ASKLYGRS
-484 EHKEHK
+484 E
-490 VFVDFASFAAKN
+490 
-502 TTVISE
+502 ISE
-508 RHRHRYEFANDT
+508 RHRHRYEFANATD
-520 KAQKAIEAAGLVA
+520 AQQAIEAAGLKA
-533 SGLSPDGKLVEIVE
+533 TGRSPDGQLVEIVE

-565 RPTIPHPLFNGL
+565 RPTAPHPLFNGL
-577 VKAALK
+577 VKAALA
-583 NGKRGTGNGER
+583 RSSHS
-594 IPRAKRV
+594 
-601 AEGDALAGVGTGKRE
+601 

>member
-332 VEVVP
+332 VEVIP
-337 IEAEEF
+337 IEAEEIIN
-343 HDLFKRVGVKS
+343 HEIHKIHEKGSKLSCGSCSSWFKD
-354 SSSRKVANNSSL
+354 
-366 ELQLKTP
+366 
-373 TNSIDGILV
+373 IDGILV
-382 PGGFGA
+382 PGGFGS

-399 YAREKKIP
+399 YAREHKIP

-440 TTHPVIDLMEE
+440 TAHPVIDLMEE
-451 QRGVTQKGGT
+451 QRGITQKGGT

-466 YPCVLKKDSL
+466 YPCILKKGSL
-476 ADKLYSHK
+476 ADKLYSRK
-484 EHKEHK
+484 
-490 VFVDFASFAAKN
+490 DNSASSASLRLCVKN
-502 TTVISE
+502 TDSATISE
-508 RHRHRYEFANDT
+508 RHRHRYELAYDG
-520 KAQKAIEAAGLVA
+520 AAREELEAKGLNV
-533 SGLSPDGKLVEIVE
+533 SGTSPDGKLVEIVE
-547 LPGHPYFIA
+547 LPQTKHPYFIA
-556 AQFHPEFKS
+556 CQFHPEFKS
-565 RPTIPHPLFNGL
+565 RPTAPHPLFLGL
-577 VKAALK
+577 VTAALK
-583 NGKRGTGNGER
+583 GKT
-594 IPRAKRV
+594 K
-601 AEGDALAGVGTGKRE
+601 